1 MSPGGFVIRGF
12 GFNSH
17 RFRRIRVQGLGF
29 RDLVQVAGGRVFL
42 LFMYEV
48 WRFGVYVAVAEEL
61 HGGLALAG
69 DGARAAVARQCFGGH
84 GAREAQVRMCA
95 CGGRRGDGWV
105 RKGAVTL
112 RVLLPRRI

>member
-42 LFMYEV
+42 LFMYEEV
-48 WRFGVYVAVAEEL
+48 W
-61 HGGLALAG
+61 GLRRSG
-69 DGARAAVARQCFGGH
+69 RRAAWRAR
-84 GAREAQVRMCA
+84 
-95 CGGRRGDGWV
+95 
-105 RKGAVTL
+105 
-112 RVLLPRRI
+112 PRR